1 MMKITVVEAG
11 GKFTLLL
18 EGKLV
23 AEWVGELERC
33 WEQVQTS
40 PERIA
45 VDLTAVTSVD
55 ATGKTLLDKMHQA
68 GTVLVAGPG
77 LLTSYIVQ
85 QIRRTA

>member
-1 MMKITVVEAG
+1 MMKVTVIELD
-11 GKFTLLL
+11 GKFSILV

-23 AEWVGELERC
+23 AEWVAELERC

-55 ATGKTLLDKMHQA
+55 AAGKALLDRMHQA
-68 GTVLVAGPG
+68 GTVLVEGPG

-85 QIRRTA
+85 QIKTA